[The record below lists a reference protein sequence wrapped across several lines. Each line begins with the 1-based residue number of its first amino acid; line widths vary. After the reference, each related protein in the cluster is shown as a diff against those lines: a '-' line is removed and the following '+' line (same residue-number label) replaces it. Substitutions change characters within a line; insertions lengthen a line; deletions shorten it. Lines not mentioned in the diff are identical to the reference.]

1 MTTTATALAT
11 ATTTKRTNQ
20 YDVLDL
26 TLLDRD
32 LRLCHVHPNDFH
44 RRPTVFEEI
53 YTDTEHLIQNVI
65 HPYLDQGCVNLTE
78 EELTSEC
85 RMKIAY
91 LFHNRKHITI
101 HSRYEFFKYLKT
113 ALNNHVK
120 GQVQRHR
127 FTLKRT
133 GIRPPE
139 KGDFLAEHHKPVEIS
154 MDDPESHIQ
163 IPEELSFD
171 MDEELLKDF
180 CSFLAPL
187 EHLVV
192 QQLCKPNQ
200 TTAIHSLIDL
210 WSGRNSTTKIS
221 HAHMAFGLGM
231 DLGQFLHI
239 RKQLQERFKDFMATQ
254 TEDYQWNASVA
265 YLSSIYSVEVPRGM
279 DKMIVRRLFS
289 LAARNSL
296 KSLTDEVKH
305 HLVLIK
311 ARIPVDNGLGI
322 SCFGIMYDESHTKCM
337 GCGHRTTCV
346 VETRSLGL
354 DKITPHPTILGRPLR
369 IPIVDVHVGE
379 TPERPRVGS
388 RSLPTI
394 PNDDI
399 VDERGIEIVNFLDS
413 NFKQAEQSRKKDNSD
428 DKVVSYALNG
438 SDVPKSPIM
447 WLGKNPDGSMSLRF
461 TKPPK
466 DVANKL
472 VKLTPNGLYL
482 SPSSTAREAI
492 KLIEA
497 HADYKSKPRE

>member
-1 MTTTATALAT
+1 MTTNP
-11 ATTTKRTNQ
+11 ATTKKRKTI
-20 YDVLDL
+20 DILDL
-26 TLLDRD
+26 DLLDRD
-32 LRLCHVHPNDFH
+32 CRLCHVHPNDFH
-44 RRPTVFEEI
+44 HRPTVFDEI
-53 YTDTEHLIQNVI
+53 HTDTEHLIQNVI
-65 HPYLDQGCVNLTE
+65 RPYIDPGCVNLTE

-85 RMKIAY
+85 RLKIAH
-91 LFHNRKHITI
+91 LFHNRKHVTI
-101 HSRYEFFKYLKT
+101 HSRHEFFKYLKT

-163 IPEELSFD
+163 VPEELSFD

-180 CSFLAPL
+180 CSFLTPL
-187 EHLVV
+187 EQLVI

-200 TTAIHSLIDL
+200 ITAIHSLIDL

-221 HAHMAFGLGM
+221 HTHMALGIGM
-231 DLGQFLHI
+231 ELGQFLLI
-239 RKQLQERFKDFMATQ
+239 RKQLQEKFKDFMATQ

-265 YLSSIYSVEVPRGM
+265 YLSSVYSVEVPRGM

-296 KSLTDEVKH
+296 KNLTDEVKH
-305 HLVLIK
+305 HLEHIK

-322 SCFGIMYDESHTKCM
+322 SCFGVMYDESHSKCM

-369 IPIVDVHVGE
+369 IPAVNVQVGE
-379 TPERPRVGS
+379 APSNERPRVS
-388 RSLPTI
+388 SKALPAI
-394 PNDDI
+394 PNDDL
-399 VDERGIEIVNFLDS
+399 VDERSIEIINFLDA
-413 NFKQAEQSRKKDNSD
+413 NFKRAEQSRKDNSD
-428 DKVVSYALNG
+428 EKIVSYALKG
-438 SDVPKSPIM
+438 SDVPKSPIL
-447 WLGKNPDGSMSLRF
+447 WLDKNPDGNMSLRF

-466 DVANKL
+466 DVASKL
-472 VKLTPNGLYL
+472 VKPTPNGLYL
-482 SPSSTAREAI
+482 SPSSSAKEAI
-492 KLIEA
+492 RLIEA
-497 HADYKSKPRE
+497 HANHKSKD

>member
-1 MTTTATALAT
+1 MTTTTATI
-11 ATTTKRTNQ
+11 ATTKKRTSQ
-20 YDVLDL
+20 HEILDL

-44 RRPTVFEEI
+44 QRPTVFDEI
-53 YTDTEHLIQNVI
+53 HTDTEHLIQNVI
-65 HPYLDQGCVNLTE
+65 RPYIDPGCVNLTE

-85 RMKIAY
+85 RVKIAY

-101 HSRYEFFKYLKT
+101 RSRHEFFKYLKT

-154 MDDPESHIQ
+154 MDDPESHMQIQ
-163 IPEELSFD
+163 EELSFD

-180 CSFLAPL
+180 CSFLTPL
-187 EHLVV
+187 EQLVI

-221 HAHMAFGLGM
+221 HTHMALGLGM

-239 RKQLQERFKDFMATQ
+239 RKQLQDRFKDFMATH

-279 DKMIVRRLFS
+279 DRMIVRRLFS

-296 KSLTDEVKH
+296 KQLTDEVKH
-305 HLVLIK
+305 HLGQIK
-311 ARIPVDNGLGI
+311 ARIPVDNGLGL
-322 SCFGIMYDESHTKCM
+322 SCYGIMYDESHSKCM
-337 GCGHRTTCV
+337 GCGHRMTCV

-369 IPIVDVHVGE
+369 IPTVNVHVGGQSA
-379 TPERPRVGS
+379 ERPRTS
-388 RSLPTI
+388 TRALPTI

-399 VDERGIEIVNFLDS
+399 VDERGIEIINFLDS
-413 NFKQAEQSRKKDNSD
+413 NFKRAEQSRKDSSD
-428 DKVVSYALNG
+428 EKIVSYALKG
-438 SDVPKSPIM
+438 SDVPKSPIL
-447 WLGKNPDGSMSLRF
+447 WLDKNPDGTMSLRF

-466 DVANKL
+466 DVADKL
-472 VKLTPNGLYL
+472 VKPTPNGLYL
-482 SPSSTAREAI
+482 PPSLSAKESI

-497 HADYKSKPRE
+497 HANYKSKSGE